1 MAAACLASRSKR
13 QALYIPTLPAQDDVS
28 RELLWNHEA
37 LEDRKRQA
45 VRCFSLALVLRCLI
59 TGESES
65 TRPSG
70 GMARFGCGRA
80 PVLCL
85 N

>member
-1 MAAACLASRSKR
+1 MAAACPASRSKR
-13 QALYIPTLPAQDDVS
+13 QALCMPTLPAQDDVS
-28 RELLWNHEA
+28 RELLWNHE
-37 LEDRKRQA
+37 DRKRQA
-45 VRCFSLALVLRCLI
+45 VRCFSLALVLLCLI

-65 TRPSG
+65 ESPSG
-70 GMARFGCGRA
+70 GMARFGCGRV